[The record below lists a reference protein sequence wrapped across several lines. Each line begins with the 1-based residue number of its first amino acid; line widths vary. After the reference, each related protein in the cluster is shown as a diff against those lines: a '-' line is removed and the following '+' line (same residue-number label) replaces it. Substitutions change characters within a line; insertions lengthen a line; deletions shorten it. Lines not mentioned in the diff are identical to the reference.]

1 MKLLKTSEKE
11 RILKSI
17 REKKFYPIQNKDK
30 KRMITEFL
38 LETMQARRQR
48 NIVKVEKEKP

>member
-38 LETMQARRQR
+38 LETMQARRQW